1 MSKTE
6 NKSQFAW
13 NVHNYLNKY
22 IKFGDTKAAFIC
34 GLSGPLVFGLLQSN
48 VWQSGTRI
56 ACVFCTVATLLFGV
70 AFFCGFCAIW
80 PDLFTSKTHRKKS
93 VPNQLDGDGKESI
106 GKGFIFWKHIIA
118 HGGENLFVKAM
129 EELDDSAPLNHVS
142 HHNYELAKVV
152 DRKYWWIAWG
162 SRFFAIGL
170 IALVVFAVTH
180 SVSGSTTDVAST
192 DSNSA
197 VSEARTELE
206 LLTGIFV

>member
-13 NVHNYLNKY
+13 NVHNYLSEY

-56 ACVFCTVATLLFGV
+56 SCVLCAVAALLFGV

-80 PDLFTSKTHRKKS
+80 PDLFTSKTNRKKS

-129 EELDDSAPLNHVS
+129 EELDDSAPLKHVS

-152 DRKYWWIAWG
+152 DGKYWWIAWG
-162 SRFFAIGL
+162 SRVFAIGL

-180 SVSGSTTDVAST
+180 SVSGSGTDVKSPV
-192 DSNSA
+192 SNS
-197 VSEARTELE
+197 VHR
-206 LLTGIFV
+206 